1 MYRRIAQ
8 STFIIGA
15 YGPHAVLVLYSL
27 GALLSMIFMCV
38 CVGECDCSYFLFF
51 SVQPARNLQ
60 TFGVDKRR
68 VSYTFTASTTPGS
81 SYKLTFTTNRDGIT
95 PPATQVLPRAGFRT
109 ISGLTPD
116 VAYTLQVVAVRNGA
130 ESTAIS
136 ADFATLPDGKTILP

>member
-1 MYRRIAQ
+1 MSVFLEDHFADSHFLQ
-8 STFIIGA
+8 SKQQATDFSFS
-15 YGPHAVLVLYSL
+15 LSFSL
-27 GALLSMIFMCV
+27 GP
-38 CVGECDCSYFLFF
+38 

-68 VSYTFTASTTPGS
+68 VSYTFTASTTPGA
-81 SYKLTFTTNRDGIT
+81 SYKVTFQVTANRTGIT

-116 VAYTLQVVAVRNGA
+116 VDYTLQVVAVRNGT

-136 ADFATLPDGKTILP
+136 ANFTTFPDGKTILPWQLTCVLMV